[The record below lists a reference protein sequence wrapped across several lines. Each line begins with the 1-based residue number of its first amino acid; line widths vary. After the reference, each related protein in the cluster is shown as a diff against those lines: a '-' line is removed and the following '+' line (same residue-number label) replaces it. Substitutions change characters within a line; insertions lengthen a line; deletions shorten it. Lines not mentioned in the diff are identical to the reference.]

1 MSDKPSLFKATF
13 EFIQD
18 GNTNGSTSDIES
30 LVIECEGVD
39 ASGCFYVLKSDTGW
53 SINEPDDL
61 KELIER
67 INKSI
72 IEI

>member
-1 MSDKPSLFKATF
+1 MNKPSLFKASF

-18 GNTNGSTSDIES
+18 GNTNGSTSDIET
-30 LVIECEGVD
+30 LIIDCENID
-39 ASGCFYVLKSDTGW
+39 ADGCYYVLKSDTGW
-53 SINEPDDL
+53 SIDNLDEI

-72 IEI
+72 